1 MMKPIK
7 LVIALVVLIL
17 SGCSTQKEPLSEE
30 VNPIPLSQLEMR
42 GELHTRIAKNYARL
56 EETRFQPKFVFHT
69 DEESGNWPGD
79 IEGRTMLGLVMAAQ
93 VAGREP
99 LYLEEIIA
107 QIPEHLNEKGYFGK
121 IFPDGVMNEQ
131 QLAGNGWVLRALC
144 EFSEWKNDPDVLEIV
159 KTLSRNLF
167 LPGKGLYSKYP
178 IQNNSRK
185 MDGGMIGA

>member
-1 MMKPIK
+1 MNKS
-7 LVIALVVLIL
+7 IALIFTLLMLII
-17 SGCSTQKEPLSEE
+17 SGCKTQNVPLSEE

-79 IEGRTMLGLVMAAQ
+79 IEGRTILGLVMAAQ

-107 QIPEHLNEKGYFGK
+107 QIPEHLNEKGYFRPILSNFK
-121 IFPDGVMNEQ
+121 ASEMRVLYNEHI
-131 QLAGNGWVLRALC
+131 NH
-144 EFSEWKNDPDVLEIV
+144 P
-159 KTLSRNLF
+159 
-167 LPGKGLYSKYP
+167 
-178 IQNNSRK
+178 
-185 MDGGMIGA
+185 

>member
-1 MMKPIK
+1 MKK
-7 LVIALVVLIL
+7 SIALIFTLLIL
-17 SGCSTQKEPLSEE
+17 IISGCKTQNEPLSEE

-144 EFSEWKNDPDVLEIV
+144 EYSEWKNDPDVLENCKDTFQKLVFTGQRIV
-159 KTLSRNLF
+159 QQISH
-167 LPGKGLYSKYP
+167 SK
-178 IQNNSRK
+178 
-185 MDGGMIGA
+185 